1 MCTPFIRTFQNLQEM
16 KKIKKLKSER
26 TNMAAN
32 KNKLQ
37 TVSVKIFKTWDFH
50 QDFTIQDDGE
60 KIINYLTM

>member
-1 MCTPFIRTFQNLQEM
+1 
-16 KKIKKLKSER
+16 
-26 TNMAAN
+26 MAAN

-37 TVSVKIFKTWDFH
+37 TVSVKTFKSWDFH